1 MEVKGKPYSY
11 IGFAIKARKLR
22 TGINAVGTLNK
33 DVFLIIL
40 CSTGEKNARK
50 EAEKLAQKHNVPL
63 IESLKF
69 TLEAI
74 IGKENCKVA
83 AVTDENLAKAIMD
96 NLGDDFKVLN
106 GGHKD

>member
-1 MEVKGKPYSY
+1 MTGKPYSY
-11 IGFAIKARKLR
+11 IGFAIKAKKLR

-33 DVFLIIL
+33 DVYLIIL

-50 EAEKLAQKHNVPL
+50 EAEKLAAKHNTPL
-63 IESLKF
+63 IESFRF
-69 TLEAI
+69 TIEEMT
-74 IGKENCKVA
+74 GKENCKVA
-83 AVTDENLAKAIMD
+83 AVLDEHLAQAIID